1 MPDILRRLFGKRPA
15 GRKPETRGE
24 LARKKIEKVEEPL
37 IPRGF
42 KVVER
47 YSIYEPFV
55 HAVIVQ
61 NPETGETRYVVDELK
76 LTRREKFIY
85 DRVVE
90 TLQWELKPLTEVEDP
105 YSYFKKMAARVIHK
119 YRLRLGRLPGISWSK
134 ILYYVERNLLGY
146 GPIDPLMRDPNLED
160 ISCDGVGKPVY
171 VWHRRY
177 ESIPTNIVFRN
188 HQDLDEF
195 IIRLAHKAGKHISIA
210 WPILDAML
218 PEMHRLAA
226 TFSREVSTSGSTFT
240 IRKFR
245 EDPITIIDMINFKT
259 LDAGTAAYLW
269 IAMEYKM
276 PAMIMGV
283 TGSGKSVS
291 GKSRILAVVD
301 GIPGVFT
308 VEEIWKRFS
317 DKALKLGTMEIIV
330 EPEVL
335 VRTFDSQS
343 LKAKWVKPRYLIR
356 HRNDKKMYRVLLASG
371 RYVDL
376 TEDHSLLIFDG
387 IRFREAKPIEDI
399 IGVYVPI
406 PRSPIGPAKLS
417 LRKVL
422 KLLDKEKLYV
432 HLDDNVRRLLKAT
445 SEHLAGQTKLLE
457 VLGCKSTGSFRQKR
471 LRLEVLARLLESLP
485 DITLEDVMVSSR
497 QGTPLKL
504 LDTLLKPEFAALL
517 GYYVSEGY
525 RDNGNA
531 VITTSDVEIVAELCA
546 RLGYPCKVS
555 QYNGKTPR
563 IVIGGTLGRLIL
575 ATGAGDVARNKRLPL
590 IYWAMPLEWKV
601 AFLRAYIDGD
611 GHIGARELEISSASE
626 QLAWDLV
633 FAFSELGITATLRRK
648 RIRDRLYY
656 RVIISTY
663 YYGRLAELGIIS
675 TKHVKKKK
683 YAWSRFDDIPASLI
697 ASDTAAWKEI
707 SLMSK
712 KGRLAL
718 VKMRFLRGGMIAKQ
732 TLARLIERSGLE
744 LQHLARYLDPGVAF
758 DRVVDVMEAKQE
770 EFVYDFEIP
779 GTQTF
784 EANNVIVHNTTL
796 LNSLTC
802 MFRPTIKVVS
812 IEDTPELRLPLDNWV
827 QLVSRP
833 SYGLGP
839 EKVGEVTLF
848 DLVKVSLRYRPD
860 IIIVGEVRGEE
871 AYVLFQALA
880 SVSGDTPVL
889 IRGPDGKVRLVEI
902 GEFVDQFYAEG
913 EERIAKRVEGFEVL
927 SHNGFQAVWKPVKY
941 VLRHSTDKIY
951 RVVVESGA
959 EIRATGSHSV
969 FVADPETLEI
979 KEKPVKE
986 IKPGELL
993 ITYTEVPLQRRSARP
1008 VIRTA
1013 RYLRRKIGATIVE
1026 ASTGSATL
1034 LVRGG
1039 GHGLP
1044 RSIELDE
1051 DLAYVFGVYIAD
1063 GCVKHHRGSRICL
1076 TLGNKENGIAERVT
1090 GILWRKFG
1098 VKPTVTRR
1106 RTYTIY
1112 EFNHTLLAELFEKLM
1127 GSRLEEK
1134 RVPDPLWEAPASV
1147 VRAFFEGLR
1156 ADSRRTL
1163 KRRYINYATA
1173 NRRLAQELVWL
1184 ARLHGWY
1191 SEMYVEKGTGKNHGK
1206 QYYNVNIYFDKQHK
1220 RPNAAEK
1227 IPVKPLLKLA
1237 ELAEAK
1243 SMPFEL
1249 TYVRRRKYVSR
1260 KVAEKLLQWIT
1271 SKGRIEGK
1279 ATELYRRI
1287 LDYMNGK
1294 LRVIEVRRIEVE
1306 DYKGYVYDLSVPET
1320 ESFFGGNTPV
1330 LLHNT
1335 GHGGITT
1342 IHAESVDAAV
1352 KRLTSPPMNIPEGY
1366 IPLMKLGII
1375 VKRVRIFSPDY
1386 PAGRIAR
1393 RVSGVYEIK
1402 DVGRYEPVVQ
1412 WNPFKDT
1419 FDKKF
1424 RDSMVLREI
1433 SESIGKTYDELIEE
1447 MSRRSVV
1454 LQWMAWRGIR
1464 DYREV
1469 ARVIQAYYANS
1480 EKVFKH
1486 AEEELAQRP
1495 GF

>member
-283 TGSGKSVS
+283 TGSGK
-291 GKSRILAVVD
+291 
-301 GIPGVFT
+301 
-308 VEEIWKRFS
+308 
-317 DKALKLGTMEIIV
+317 
-330 EPEVL
+330 
-335 VRTFDSQS
+335 
-343 LKAKWVKPRYLIR
+343 
-356 HRNDKKMYRVLLASG
+356 
-371 RYVDL
+371 
-376 TEDHSLLIFDG
+376 
-387 IRFREAKPIEDI
+387 
-399 IGVYVPI
+399 
-406 PRSPIGPAKLS
+406 
-417 LRKVL
+417 
-422 KLLDKEKLYV
+422 
-432 HLDDNVRRLLKAT
+432 
-445 SEHLAGQTKLLE
+445 
-457 VLGCKSTGSFRQKR
+457 
-471 LRLEVLARLLESLP
+471 
-485 DITLEDVMVSSR
+485 
-497 QGTPLKL
+497 
-504 LDTLLKPEFAALL
+504 
-517 GYYVSEGY
+517 
-525 RDNGNA
+525 
-531 VITTSDVEIVAELCA
+531 
-546 RLGYPCKVS
+546 
-555 QYNGKTPR
+555 
-563 IVIGGTLGRLIL
+563 
-575 ATGAGDVARNKRLPL
+575 
-590 IYWAMPLEWKV
+590 
-601 AFLRAYIDGD
+601 
-611 GHIGARELEISSASE
+611 
-626 QLAWDLV
+626 
-633 FAFSELGITATLRRK
+633 
-648 RIRDRLYY
+648 
-656 RVIISTY
+656 
-663 YYGRLAELGIIS
+663 
-675 TKHVKKKK
+675 
-683 YAWSRFDDIPASLI
+683 
-697 ASDTAAWKEI
+697 
-707 SLMSK
+707 
-712 KGRLAL
+712 
-718 VKMRFLRGGMIAKQ
+718 
-732 TLARLIERSGLE
+732 
-744 LQHLARYLDPGVAF
+744 
-758 DRVVDVMEAKQE
+758 
-770 EFVYDFEIP
+770 
-779 GTQTF
+779 
-784 EANNVIVHNTTL
+784 TTL

-927 SHNGFQAVWKPVKY
+927 SHDGFQAVWKPVKY

-1063 GCVKHHRGSRICL
+1063 GCVMHHRGSRICL

-1206 QYYNVNIYFDKQHK
+1206 QYYNVNIYFDKQHN

-1469 ARVIQAYYANS
+1469 ARVIQAYYANP

>member
-1 MPDILRRLFGKRPA
+1 
-15 GRKPETRGE
+15 
-24 LARKKIEKVEEPL
+24 
-37 IPRGF
+37 
-42 KVVER
+42 
-47 YSIYEPFV
+47 
-55 HAVIVQ
+55 
-61 NPETGETRYVVDELK
+61 
-76 LTRREKFIY
+76 
-85 DRVVE
+85 
-90 TLQWELKPLTEVEDP
+90 
-105 YSYFKKMAARVIHK
+105 
-119 YRLRLGRLPGISWSK
+119 
-134 ILYYVERNLLGY
+134 
-146 GPIDPLMRDPNLED
+146 
-160 ISCDGVGKPVY
+160 
-171 VWHRRY
+171 
-177 ESIPTNIVFRN
+177 
-188 HQDLDEF
+188 
-195 IIRLAHKAGKHISIA
+195 
-210 WPILDAML
+210 
-218 PEMHRLAA
+218 
-226 TFSREVSTSGSTFT
+226 
-240 IRKFR
+240 
-245 EDPITIIDMINFKT
+245 
-259 LDAGTAAYLW
+259 
-269 IAMEYKM
+269 MEYKM

-283 TGSGKSVS
+283 TGSGKSVD
-291 GKSRILAVVD
+291 GESRLLASLD
-301 GIPGVFT
+301 GLPMETYTIK
-308 VEEIWKRFS
+308 ELW
-317 DKALKLGTMEIIV
+317 DKVSRNALKIGGMEIVPSPNVII
-330 EPEVL
+330 
-335 VRTFDSQS
+335 RTLDPRS
-343 LKAKWVKPRYLIR
+343 LEIKLVKPRFFIR
-356 HRNDKKMYRVLLASG
+356 HRNDKKMYSLRLEDGTRLNV
-371 RYVDL
+371 
-376 TEDHSLLIFDG
+376 TEDHSLIVFDG
-387 IRFREAKPIEDI
+387 SEFVVTPPAENLVGLKVPVLPSTHNNGIR
-399 IGVYVPI
+399 
-406 PRSPIGPAKLS
+406 PR
-417 LRKVL
+417 
-422 KLLDKEKLYV
+422 
-432 HLDDNVRRLLKAT
+432 
-445 SEHLAGQTKLLE
+445 LARILE
-457 VLGCKSTGSFRQKR
+457 V
-471 LRLEVLARLLESLP
+471 
-485 DITLEDVMVSSR
+485 
-497 QGTPLKL
+497 
-504 LDTLLKPEFAALL
+504 KPEP
-517 GYYVSEGY
+517 
-525 RDNGNA
+525 RRNG
-531 VITTSDVEIVAELCA
+531 
-546 RLGYPCKVS
+546 
-555 QYNGKTPR
+555 
-563 IVIGGTLGRLIL
+563 
-575 ATGAGDVARNKRLPL
+575 
-590 IYWAMPLEWKV
+590 
-601 AFLRAYIDGD
+601 
-611 GHIGARELEISSASE
+611 
-626 QLAWDLV
+626 
-633 FAFSELGITATLRRK
+633 
-648 RIRDRLYY
+648 
-656 RVIISTY
+656 
-663 YYGRLAELGIIS
+663 
-675 TKHVKKKK
+675 
-683 YAWSRFDDIPASLI
+683 
-697 ASDTAAWKEI
+697 
-707 SLMSK
+707 
-712 KGRLAL
+712 
-718 VKMRFLRGGMIAKQ
+718 
-732 TLARLIERSGLE
+732 
-744 LQHLARYLDPGVAF
+744 
-758 DRVVDVMEAKQE
+758 
-770 EFVYDFEIP
+770 FVYDFEIP
-779 GTQTF
+779 GTQNF

-927 SHNGFQAVWKPVKY
+927 SHDGFQAVWKPVKY

-993 ITYTEVPLQRRSARP
+993 ITYTEAPLQRRSARP

-1013 RYLRRKIGATIVE
+1013 RYLRRKIGATMVE

-1112 EFNHTLLAELFEKLM
+1112 EFNHTILAELFEKLM

-1206 QYYNVNIYFDKQHK
+1206 QYYNVNIYFDKQHN